1 VERPSADAFLEAF
14 DGRFYVPVS
23 QPIAGWVPFGWRA
36 DDGEPESLG
45 LALTLG
51 PKKRRCV
58 VRTGVRPDSP
68 RTIVHDL
75 LFRAPMQDFRF
86 PLTVERERA
95 RIVVEGRERVFTAY
109 TYRGDTVATASVRG
123 LSVTVQIR
131 ASLLPGLE
139 LGLIDPQQLREMLH
153 APPG

>member
-1 VERPSADAFLEAF
+1 MDRPSADAFLEAF

-23 QPIAGWVPFGWRA
+23 EPIAGWMPFGWA
-36 DDGEPESLG
+36 AYDGEPESLG

-58 VRTGVRPDSP
+58 VRTGVRPDSA

-75 LFRAPMQDFRF
+75 LFRAPTQDFRF
-86 PLTVERERA
+86 PLTVERKRA

-109 TYRGDTVATASVRG
+109 TYSGDTVATASVRG

-131 ASLLPGLE
+131 TSLLPALE
-139 LGLIDPQQLREMLH
+139 LGLIEPEQLREILQTQ
-153 APPG
+153 PG

>member
-1 VERPSADAFLEAF
+1 MERPSADAFLEAF

-23 QPIAGWVPFGWRA
+23 EPIAGWMPFGWGA
-36 DDGEPESLG
+36 YDGKPESLG

-51 PKKRRCV
+51 PRKRRCV
-58 VRTGVRPDSP
+58 MRTGVRPDSA

-75 LFRAPMQDFRF
+75 LFRAPAQDFRF

-131 ASLLPGLE
+131 TSLLPGLE
-139 LGLIDPQQLREMLH
+139 LGLIDPEQLHEMLQTQ
-153 APPG
+153 PG